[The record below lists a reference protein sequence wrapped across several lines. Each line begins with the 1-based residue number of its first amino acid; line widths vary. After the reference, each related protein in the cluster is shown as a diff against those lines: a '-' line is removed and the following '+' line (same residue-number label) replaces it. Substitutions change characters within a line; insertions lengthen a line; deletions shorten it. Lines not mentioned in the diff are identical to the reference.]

1 MKNTINGLADRTNR
15 FGMRYVKR
23 LIINE
28 KGVYKDKFKE
38 NVVMGIMLAGYICVV
53 WWLFKWSLG

>member
-38 NVVMGIMLAGYICVV
+38 NVFVKKQKQKEGHFV
-53 WWLFKWSLG
+53 